1 MHEALPR
8 VAFGTPRTFLPP
20 TVAAHVTAV
29 GRTRFPPRTI
39 CTDAVTIDPAS
50 TGTGASK
57 VALASCDAV
66 TERVAVAKTS
76 PSVRSGRRTRCD
88 GVTSCG
94 ERQAWEAVEWYDCG
108 MTTQTTDK
116 TKAEKDFVTRLAD
129 AGEEALQRIADLP
142 GGQKALT
149 AYNDLKTRVDELGKK
164 VRGIDALEE
173 RVAKLEKEI
182 AALKKPKA
190 PARKQAPR
198 KPAA

>member
-1 MHEALPR
+1 
-8 VAFGTPRTFLPP
+8 
-20 TVAAHVTAV
+20 
-29 GRTRFPPRTI
+29 
-39 CTDAVTIDPAS
+39 
-50 TGTGASK
+50 
-57 VALASCDAV
+57 
-66 TERVAVAKTS
+66 
-76 PSVRSGRRTRCD
+76 
-88 GVTSCG
+88 
-94 ERQAWEAVEWYDCG
+94 

-116 TKAEKDFVTRLAD
+116 TKGEKDFVTRLAD

-182 AALKKPKA
+182 AALKKANA
-190 PARKQAPR
+190 PARQQAPR